1 MNASLYSA
9 GIYKRIK
16 RVMYA
21 ACNNIIDVYSN
32 RTIRTDNTDF
42 KYKSE
47 KSLIT

>member
-1 MNASLYSA
+1 MQR
-9 GIYKRIK
+9 G
-16 RVMYA
+16 
-21 ACNNIIDVYSN
+21 NIIDIYSN

>member
-9 GIYKRIK
+9 GIYKHIK

-21 ACNNIIDVYSN
+21 TCNIIDIYSN

-42 KYKSE
+42 KYKNE